1 MLTLNKITKGE
12 REAGMRILYFGVF
25 DGKKWRAEYPMLKGL
40 QAQGHEIFPI
50 NFRQR
55 WPGAIRRAY
64 QRYGKRS
71 DLIFIQNGNPFP
83 PRELA
88 RFKQPLVYM
97 ASEYALHSAQ
107 HILDA
112 PHPPQGVLAH
122 SQQVVDYC
130 LKKKIY
136 VQRVHH
142 AFHDQYY
149 HLEAVDYR
157 YDLCF
162 IGSLN
167 ARRQAWL
174 QPLKQALGERMF
186 IGEVWKPEAINTL
199 YNQSKLVIHIHA
211 AEESYIPT
219 RFFEV
224 LPTQS
229 CLVTES
235 LGSNLTPDLCFK
247 GYAQFNTPAEALAVV
262 QDLLANPPLR
272 HEMSLTAQAHAPQHS
287 WQGRMKTYSQFFEET
302 VKRNAH
308 PHPTHHS
315 L

>member
-1 MLTLNKITKGE
+1 
-12 REAGMRILYFGVF
+12 MRILYFGVF
-25 DGKKWRAEYPMLKGL
+25 DGKTWRSEYPMLKGL
-40 QAQGHEIFPI
+40 QAQGHEIFPV

-64 QRYGKRS
+64 QRYGHRS
-71 DLIFIQNGNPFP
+71 DLVFIQNGNPFP
-83 PRELA
+83 QQWLQ
-88 RFKQPLVYM
+88 RFKQPVVYM
-97 ASEYALHSAQ
+97 ASEYSLLSAQ

-112 PHPPQGVLAH
+112 SRPPQGVLAH

-130 LKKKIY
+130 LQKGIP

-149 HLEAVDYR
+149 HLKNIDYS

-162 IGSLN
+162 VGSLN

-174 QPLKQALGERMF
+174 KPLKEALGARMF
-186 IGEVWKPEAINTL
+186 IGEIWKPEAINTL

-224 LPTQS
+224 LPTQG
-229 CLVTES
+229 CFITES
-235 LGSNLTPDLCFK
+235 MGKNLTPDLCFK
-247 GYAQFNTPAEALAVV
+247 GYDQFSTPDEALAMV
-262 QDLLANPPLR
+262 QNLLTDAPLR
-272 HEMSLTAQAHAPQHS
+272 YQMNQIAQDQAPKHS
-287 WQGRMKTYSQFFEET
+287 WQGRMKTYSHFFEET
-302 VKRNAH
+302 VSRYEHAS
-308 PHPTHHS
+308 HHS

>member
-1 MLTLNKITKGE
+1 
-12 REAGMRILYFGVF
+12 
-25 DGKKWRAEYPMLKGL
+25 MLKGL
-40 QAQGHEIFPI
+40 QHQGHEVFAV

-64 QRYGKRS
+64 QRYGHRS
-71 DLIFIQNGNPFP
+71 DLIFIQNGNPFAAKWLKRFEP
-83 PRELA
+83 PV
-88 RFKQPLVYM
+88 VYM

-112 PHPPQGVLAH
+112 SSPPQGVLAH

-130 LKKKIY
+130 LSKEIP

-142 AFHDQYY
+142 AFHEQYY
-149 HLEAVDYR
+149 HLEAIPYL

-174 QPLKQALGERMF
+174 SPLKQALGKRMF

-199 YNQSKLVIHIHA
+199 YNQSKLVIHVHA
-211 AEESYIPT
+211 AEENYIPT

-224 LPTQS
+224 LPTQA
-229 CLVTES
+229 CLITES
-235 LGSNLTPDLCFK
+235 LGENLTPDLCFD
-247 GYAQFNTPAEALAVV
+247 GYAQFSTPEEALATVK
-262 QDLLANPPLR
+262 QLLNDNALRTNMNGISRTKAPL
-272 HEMSLTAQAHAPQHS
+272 HS
-287 WQGRMKTYSQFFEET
+287 WQGRMKTYSDYFKET
-302 VKRNAH
+302 VTRDAH
-308 PHPTHHS
+308 APHHS